1 MIIGFIKLIMETMI
15 LKMRMGKIMVMRM
28 KLMVR
33 NMVLNHVV
41 LNIDLSSDMILKW
54 YFHIYCL
61 ILEIVVSFF
70 SPDECEG

>member
-15 LKMRMGKIMVMRM
+15 LKMRMDKIMVMRM
-28 KLMVR
+28 KLMVK

-41 LNIDLSSDMILKW
+41 LNIDLSLDMILKW
-54 YFHIYCL
+54 YFQIL